1 MDSLLQ
7 SKEMVTSLTVEDR
20 STGYYFFIIRNS
32 HPKLIEALLQD
43 GLGTNGGVTKPHP
56 MMKFVNIIP
65 SFLSYLPLTPMP
77 IRIKISGTFD
87 NVKVVNSPAQT
98 FSVSNPAALVIS
110 NVNIDNCKCEEKERD
125 QSI

>member
-1 MDSLLQ
+1 MG
-7 SKEMVTSLTVEDR
+7 V
-20 STGYYFFIIRNS
+20 
-32 HPKLIEALLQD
+32 LLQD

-56 MMKFVNIIP
+56 MMKFVYFNP
-65 SFLSYLPLTPMP
+65 SFMSYLPMF

-125 QSI
+125 QTI